1 MIGNMVGH
9 CSVLTSEENIKR
21 ATEDMQ
27 LAETYEDITE
37 IQEQSTSLKH
47 EKLKYAMMDDL
58 SSAITKFQTNNY
70 DFAKITK
77 IELAEIMLSLFKIV
91 EDPSKINKPE
101 LVQKATEKL
110 RLLVYLL
117 TVYLT

>member
-1 MIGNMVGH
+1 MLVH
-9 CSVLTSEENIKR
+9 WSVVTSGKDTKI
-21 ATEDMQ
+21 ATVYMQ
-27 LAETYEDITE
+27 LAENYEDITE

-77 IELAEIMLSLFKIV
+77 IELAEIILSVLNIW
-91 EDPSKINKPE
+91 S
-101 LVQKATEKL
+101 
-110 RLLVYLL
+110 YLQ
-117 TVYLT
+117 Y